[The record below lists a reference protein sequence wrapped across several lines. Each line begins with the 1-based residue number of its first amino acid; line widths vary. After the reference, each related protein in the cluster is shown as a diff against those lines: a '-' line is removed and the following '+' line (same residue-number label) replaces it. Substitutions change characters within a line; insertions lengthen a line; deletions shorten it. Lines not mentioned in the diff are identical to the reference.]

1 MPMASHLRTLFFS
14 RALSPTARSRTPTLT
29 SSCCRIPVSP
39 LRSATPRVPR
49 TPITQRNTMATDSQ
63 PKKMEWLVVVPDFP
77 GAHEKRLEVRPT
89 HFANLGPVRESGLIQ
104 MGGAV
109 LNEIPT
115 SDDPSTFSFAGSTL
129 VVVASSR
136 EEIKEVLRKDVYAQS
151 GVWDVENAQMWP
163 FLCAFRNQK

>member
-1 MPMASHLRTLFFS
+1 
-14 RALSPTARSRTPTLT
+14 
-29 SSCCRIPVSP
+29 
-39 LRSATPRVPR
+39 
-49 TPITQRNTMATDSQ
+49 MATEAQQQQ

-77 GAHEKRLEVRPT
+77 GAHEKRIAIRPQ
-89 HFANLGPVRESGLIQ
+89 HFANLTAVKDEGWMQ

-109 LNEIPT
+109 LNDPPT

-136 EEIKEVLRKDVYAQS
+136 EEIKELLRKDVYAKN
-151 GVWDVENAQMWP
+151 GVWDVENAQIWP